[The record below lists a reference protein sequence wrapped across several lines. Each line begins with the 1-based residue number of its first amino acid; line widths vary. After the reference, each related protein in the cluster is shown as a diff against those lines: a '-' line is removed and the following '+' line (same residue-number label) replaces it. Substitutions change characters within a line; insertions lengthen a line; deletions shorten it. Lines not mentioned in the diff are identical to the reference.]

1 MTMAMMNG
9 HCDDDVHD
17 DNDDDN
23 IYNNDV
29 SKMTVII
36 SLIIPLW
43 LLSW

>member
-17 DNDDDN
+17 DNDDN
-23 IYNNDV
+23 IDNNDV

-36 SLIIPLW
+36 SLIIPL
-43 LLSW
+43 